1 MAGLSLTLATAKSTL
16 MNTQVQMQV
25 TSNNIANA
33 ENTSYARQKAVL
45 TTNLSIQTHA
55 GWLGT
60 GASVDSIIQMRDG
73 YIEQSLLNSMSG
85 ESQYN
90 TLTTQLTIAQASFSD
105 DGSTGISQALG
116 DFWDAW
122 DTLVQNPEGITEQ
135 AVVYSATESLV
146 QDIRAT
152 YDDLDALANTQL
164 PEQMEGTTDEAN
176 SLLEQI
182 AELNLQIMRNESS
195 GYSANNLRDTRYQAL
210 KDLAEIV
217 PIKFSQETNGSV
229 TVSFSE
235 NGTSVTLV
243 SGAQTNATPLQYN
256 DGTGEVTF
264 TAYDGGTTLTTDTV
278 SGGELGGLM
287 TAQDDI
293 QDYMERLNEFTSTLI
308 EQVNG
313 IYNPTSDPAEPFV
326 FTGSDA
332 GDIAMSA
339 DFLDGLNSS
348 ELSDRALLIS
358 NLQDQ
363 EVSFTS
369 STTRFSDYLADI
381 QSQIGSDT
389 EDAETKVDYY
399 EALRSE
405 LESQQQSVSGVSL
418 DEEMVDL
425 LKHQQVYQ
433 AAAKIIKTTV
443 EMLNTILD
451 IS

>member
-16 MNTQVQMQV
+16 MNTQVQIQV

-45 TTNLSIQTHA
+45 TTNPSVQTYA

-60 GASVDSIIQMRDG
+60 GASVKTIIQIRDG

-90 TLTTQLTIAQASFSD
+90 TLTTRLTIAQASFSD

-122 DTLVQNPEGITEQ
+122 DTLIQNPEGITEQ
-135 AVVYSATESLV
+135 AVVYSATENLA

-164 PEQMEGTTDEAN
+164 PQQIEGTTDKAS

-182 AELNLQIMRNESS
+182 AELNLQIMRNESP

-217 PIKFSQETNGSV
+217 PIQFTEETNGSV

-235 NGTSVTLV
+235 GGTSVTLV

-256 DGTGEVTF
+256 DVTGEVTF
-264 TAYDGGTTLTTDTV
+264 TAYDGGTALTTDTV
-278 SGGELGGLM
+278 SGGELGGLL
-287 TAQDDI
+287 TARDEI
-293 QDYMERLNEFTSTLI
+293 QDYIERLNEFTSTLI
-308 EQVNG
+308 DQVNT
-313 IYNPTSDPAEPFV
+313 IFNSTPPV
-326 FTGSDA
+326 FTGLNASN
-332 GDIAMSA
+332 IATSA
-339 DFLDGLNSS
+339 DFLDSLTSS
-348 ELSDRALLIS
+348 ELSDRALQIS
-358 NLQDQ
+358 NLQDE
-363 EVSFTS
+363 EVTFTS
-369 STTRFSDYLADI
+369 GTTRFSDYLADI
-381 QSQIGSDT
+381 QSQIGLDI

-399 EALRSE
+399 GALRSA

-433 AAAKIIKTTV
+433 AAAKIISTTV